1 MRALV
6 TAVAMGVMLVGC
18 ATVQD
23 TAPSGDFAAFN
34 VSRLSC
40 VIGNNAEDGEHRSGY
55 NGVFRITSPDES
67 VTPYVP
73 LYAGLNLEHYFDARP
88 RSPEASVFFEPRHAP
103 MAFRKVNDTTAELH
117 QPETPTYGVESW
129 TTFEVKEPYYI
140 DMSYRCIPH
149 RDAFQGGFMGMFWA
163 SYINAPH
170 DKSIYFLQG
179 ESTVEKPVWAQLCTQ
194 KHGVHSSVRWQGDTA
209 ELHYPPEAD
218 TLFNSF
224 SPFRFSAPFY
234 YGRVRDMVLI
244 YIFKPNPY
252 LRFAHSPS
260 GGGNTEAEDDTNP
273 AWDFELVIPDWK
285 VGETYSLTMRAVYK
299 PWVDRADVL
308 KEVAKYLNE

>member
-1 MRALV
+1 MRALA
-6 TAVAMGVMLVGC
+6 TAVAMGVVVMGC

-23 TAPSGDFAAFN
+23 LPASADFATFR
-34 VSRLSC
+34 VSGLQC
-40 VIGNNAEDGEHRSGY
+40 VIGNNAADGEHRSGY
-55 NGVFRITSPDES
+55 NGVFRITSPDERI
-67 VTPYVP
+67 TPYVP

-103 MAFRKVNDTTAELH
+103 MEFRKVNDTTAELH
-117 QPETPTYGVESW
+117 QPATPVYGVESW
-129 TTFEVKEPYYI
+129 TTFELKEPHYI
-140 DMSYRCIPH
+140 DMSYRCIP
-149 RDAFQGGFMGMFWA
+149 RKDAFQGGFMGVFWA

-179 ESTVEKPVWAQLCTQ
+179 DSTLEKPRWAQVCTQ
-194 KHGVHSSVRWQGDTA
+194 KHGVHSTIRWQGDAA
-209 ELHYPPEAD
+209 ELQYPPEAD
-218 TLFNSF
+218 TLFNSL
-224 SPFRFSAPFY
+224 SPYRFSAPFY

-260 GGGNTEAEDDTNP
+260 GGGNTQAEDDTNP
-273 AWDFELVIPDWK
+273 AWDFQLVIPDWK
-285 VGETYSLTMRAVYK
+285 IGETYTLTMRAVYK

-308 KEVAKYLNE
+308 NEVAKYLNE